1 MFVKK
6 VTKLWR
12 GAYVSVRDYELIQ
25 AIDRGGM
32 KIEHDGK
39 HMVLSPEHLE
49 KIKPDGPEMTSK
61 FNDETY
67 QLADILWDPN

>member
-49 KIKPDGPEMTSK
+49 KIKPDGPAMKSK
-61 FNDETY
+61 FNHETY
-67 QLADILWDPN
+67 QLADIFWNPN